1 MNKIFNLVISI
12 SLLLIGIDSCW
23 AMGPD
28 YKCKIERLIVASG
41 DTGNSY
47 EIYKELYLGKEF
59 TVDRRSGVMV
69 GELKNTYVTRPQ
81 VIDFGST
88 ENSYKVVTTMK
99 TEQGTG
105 AGSNIYAL
113 NIDEFVSGSKKPF
126 VFMENNK
133 VFLGFCE
140 HY

>member
-1 MNKIFNLVISI
+1 MNRVFKLALSI
-12 SLLLIGIDSCW
+12 ALLIISMNAW

-28 YKCKIERLIVASG
+28 YKCKIERLIFASG
-41 DTGNSY
+41 DSGSSY
-47 EIYKELYLGKEF
+47 ETYKKLYLGKEF
-59 TVDRRSGVMV
+59 TVDRESGVMV
-69 GELKNTYVTRPQ
+69 GELKNSYVTRPQ

-99 TEQGTG
+99 TEQGSG

-113 NIDEFVSGSKKPF
+113 NIDEFVSVPKKPF
-126 VFMENNK
+126 VFMQNNK